1 MPEWRRGGQPF
12 AQALVVGDLAVGV
25 SLPAPRI
32 GPRVDCREPDAK
44 LSEMRQV
51 WAAISVATVWLLGGC
66 GEEERPP
73 PLRDGYAQPVEGCED
88 FSYRS
93 CDILAH
99 DCQRELFQLVA
110 CLRGDQGHSTEPP
123 QVRLLS
129 ESEATAAVLDAATE
143 LAAPAVDGEFEAMA
157 HALELL
163 GLLEPGLVSAESEV
177 LDVTIAS
184 ALAFYVPAT
193 AEVIVIDRG
202 EPRTDL
208 EANGVL
214 AHEFVHA
221 LQDDEHD
228 LTRFDQDSAQD
239 SDRALAHSA
248 VIEGEATLYE
258 LLLSLAY
265 SGRAIDHV
273 DYPGLFANMREYGDG
288 LALADGS
295 PMLTSPMIF
304 PYTYGARYMGQHWL
318 EGDQPALAQLFEQPP
333 QSSLE
338 VMLPPGATELPALE
352 RFAVLPA
359 PLSGYHFVADDVA
372 GAWVLFSKL
381 LELAGDLAAAPG
393 LRELAL
399 AWRGDRFWVYQSDDA
414 PGELAILWRIDWQD
428 ADSALHFSQLYGA
441 DPARPAG
448 LSVVV
453 DGASTCVVIAE
464 REPELSAWADLAAD
478 SIP

>member
-1 MPEWRRGGQPF
+1 
-12 AQALVVGDLAVGV
+12 
-25 SLPAPRI
+25 
-32 GPRVDCREPDAK
+32 
-44 LSEMRQV
+44 MRQS
-51 WAAISVATVWLLGGC
+51 WAAISAGAVWLLGGC

-73 PLRDGYAQPVEGCED
+73 PLRDGYAQPVAGCED

-93 CDILAH
+93 CDILEH

-110 CLRGDQGHSTEPP
+110 CLRGGEARPTEPP
-123 QVRLLS
+123 PVRLLS
-129 ESEATAAVLDAATE
+129 ESEATAAVLDSATE
-143 LAAPAVDGEFEAMA
+143 PATAAVDGQFEAMVR
-157 HALELL
+157 ALELL
-163 GLLEPGLVSAESEV
+163 GTLEPGLLGAESEV
-177 LDVTIAS
+177 LEVTIAS
-184 ALAFYVPAT
+184 ALALYVPAT

-202 EPRTDL
+202 EPLTDL

-221 LQDDEHD
+221 LQDQEHD
-228 LTRFDQDSAQD
+228 LGRFDQEPAQD

-248 VIEGEATLYE
+248 MIEGEATLYE
-258 LLLSLAY
+258 LLFSLAY
-265 SGRAIDHV
+265 SGRALDHV
-273 DYPGLFANMREYGDG
+273 DYAGLFANLTGYGDG
-288 LALADGS
+288 LALDDGS
-295 PMLTSPMIF
+295 PMLTAPMIF

-338 VMLPPGATELPALE
+338 VMWPSGATELPALE

-381 LELAGDLAAAPG
+381 LELGGDLAAAPG

-399 AWRGDRFWVYQSDDA
+399 GWRGDRFWVYQSDDA
-414 PGELAILWRIDWQD
+414 PGALAILWRIDWRD
-428 ADSALHFSQLYGA
+428 AEAALQFSELYGG

-448 LSVVV
+448 LSIVV

-464 REPELSAWADLAAD
+464 REAELSAWAELASD